1 MKNFQKYAKIVLGCF
16 LIAVVLNVF
25 FKNNDLIPCGLF
37 GFAILYNEKTGMD
50 LSLILILAN
59 VFFYLFGL
67 LILDKKKMRG
77 CIIPFTIIP
86 LFIFMTKDFGKIIDF
101 GNADKLLIALFGGV
115 LMGIGFKF
123 IYKETRYASGSDI
136 LTTIAKSITKT
147 SKYTVNYI
155 IDIIWIIF
163 AGYLLGI
170 ENAMYTVISILIMET
185 LAHRANLGISDSKV
199 FYIITKKDKEVRSY
213 IIDELHYELTIF
225 DVKGGFLKTKNK
237 ILMSV
242 IPTKDYYKLKEGIKL
257 IDPKAFIS
265 ITDSYE
271 VINSNKGVEK
281 IAKL

>member
-1 MKNFQKYAKIVLGCF
+1 MRKCKKYAKIILGCL
-16 LIAVVLNVF
+16 LIAAVLNVF

-37 GFAILYNEKTGMD
+37 GFTILYNAKTGMD

-59 VFFYLFGL
+59 IFFYLFGL
-67 LILDKKKMRG
+67 LTLSKNKLRG
-77 CIIPFTIIP
+77 CILPFLAVPFFLYI
-86 LFIFMTKDFGKIIDF
+86 TKDLNRIIDF
-101 GNADKLLIALFGGV
+101 GNADRLLITIFGGV

-123 IYKETRYASGSDI
+123 IYKESRYASGSDI
-136 LTTIAKSITKT
+136 LVTIAKSITGT

-155 IDIIWIIF
+155 IDAIWIIIAISLF
-163 AGYLLGI
+163 GL
-170 ENAMYTVISILIMET
+170 ENAMYTVIAVIIMET
-185 LAHRANLGISDSKV
+185 LSHRANLGVSDSKV
-199 FYIITKKDKEVRSY
+199 FYIITKKEKEVRSY

-271 VINSNKGVEK
+271 VINANKGLEK
-281 IAKL
+281 NV

>member
-1 MKNFQKYAKIVLGCF
+1 MRDCKKYAKIILGCL
-16 LIAVVLNVF
+16 LIAAVLNVF

-37 GFAILYNEKTGMD
+37 GFTILYNAKTGMD

-59 VFFYLFGL
+59 FFFYLLGL
-67 LILDKKKMRG
+67 LTLSKKKLRG
-77 CIIPFTIIP
+77 CILPFLAVPFFVYI
-86 LFIFMTKDFGKIIDF
+86 TKDLNRIIDF
-101 GNADKLLIALFGGV
+101 GNADRLLITLFGGV

-123 IYKETRYASGSDI
+123 IYKESKYASGSDI
-136 LTTIAKSITKT
+136 LVTIAKSITGT

-155 IDIIWIIF
+155 IDAIWVIIAVSIF
-163 AGYLLGI
+163 GI
-170 ENAMYTVISILIMET
+170 ENAMYTMIAIIIMET
-185 LAHRANLGISDSKV
+185 LSHRANLGVSDSKV
-199 FYIITKKDKEVRSY
+199 FYIITKKEKEVRSY

-271 VINSNKGVEK
+271 VINANKGLEK
-281 IAKL
+281 KV